1 MQAQQ
6 NRHSPLPAIKGLW
19 PSWRSGPVGEE
30 NHLLLSTHATP
41 VRTRRRQQLSV
52 AVDDTETV
60 YFVVSGVLMVA
71 TRSDEDQRNRVYTIL
86 YEGDVYRSSFAPPFE
101 NTVLIALS
109 PSELLRMPYH
119 AYQALAERHTSL
131 ATDFEGRAA
140 SLQARTGLH
149 LASLSSLPGDTRVAT
164 FLAEL
169 AFRTGKEIGNQVSF
183 DVNLSRSDIANYLA
197 LNADTLSRIM
207 SRLKTEGLVTSLGRG
222 RIVITDFG
230 ALLARTPMADA
241 VRALHAQA

>member
-1 MQAQQ
+1 MHAEQKRHTQPMAMKGFAQS
-6 NRHSPLPAIKGLW
+6 RLA
-19 PSWRSGPVGEE
+19 GPVSDE
-30 NHLLLSTHATP
+30 NLLLLTTHATAI
-41 VRTRRRQQLSV
+41 RARRRQQLSV
-52 AVDDTETV
+52 AVDETETV

-71 TRSDEDQRNRVYTIL
+71 TRTDEDQRNRVFTIL

-119 AYQALAERHTSL
+119 AYQALAERHTGL
-131 ATDFEGRAA
+131 AADFEGRAA

-164 FLAEL
+164 FLAEI
-169 AFRTGKEIGNQVSF
+169 AYRTGSALGNQISF
-183 DVNLSRSDIANYLA
+183 EMHLSRSDIANYLA

-207 SRLKTEGLVTSLGRG
+207 SRLKTDGLVTSIGRG
-222 RIVITDFG
+222 RMVITDFP
-230 ALLARTPMADA
+230 ALLARTPLADA
-241 VRALHAQA
+241 VRVLHAPA